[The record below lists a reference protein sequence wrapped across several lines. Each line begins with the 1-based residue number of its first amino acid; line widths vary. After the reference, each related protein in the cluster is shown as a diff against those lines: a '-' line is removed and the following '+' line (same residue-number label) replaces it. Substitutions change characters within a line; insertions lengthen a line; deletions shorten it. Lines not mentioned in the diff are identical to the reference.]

1 MNELN
6 VAAVTLPNGAKV
18 YVRSA
23 DAATELQAEGRWD
36 IKEGNFDDVANVI
49 EGICD
54 SLHNALLKA
63 KPNKASVEFDLELT
77 WKAGNILALFAK
89 PEATG
94 DIKVIFEWGK
104 TE

>member
-6 VAAVTLPNGAKV
+6 VAAITLPNGAKV

-23 DAATELQAEGRWD
+23 DAAAELQTGRKLGF
-36 IKEGNFDDVANVI
+36 KEGKFDDVANVI

-54 SLHNALLKA
+54 SLRDALLKA
-63 KPNKASVEFDLELT
+63 KPDNATVEFDLELT

-94 DIKVIFEWGK
+94 DIKVIFEWTK
-104 TE
+104 TK